1 MKSSQSFEVVRASA
15 GSGKTHRLVSRY
27 LACCLVH
34 ADPRAFRHVL
44 ALTFTNKA
52 AWEMKERILS
62 DLAKVGSGR
71 ASEAFVDELCAQT
84 ELTPELL
91 ASRARALRATMLHRY
106 GEMAVMTLDSFTNR
120 LVKSFARDLALD
132 QDYRIELDQDRIVD
146 EAVGNLLDRIGAEG
160 EEELTE
166 LLKGFARLQVEE
178 EKDSRIRHPLTT
190 YGKEVLKEGVRSAL
204 EALGDMVPAD
214 FRALSRTIRSE
225 VKKEERELALRVE
238 GALEAARR
246 EGVTAKHVSR
256 GTLMTWLNNN
266 RRGEAVAPSSTLET
280 MFDEGVFTTK
290 TADPAV
296 VAAVERMRPEAELVL
311 EQVRHMVP
319 GTTRGEAHVLRKR
332 LLHKIDLVGTLAL
345 IAEEMERVQE
355 ERNVRTFHALHERV
369 SRVVRHN
376 PVPFLFERLG
386 SRFRH
391 VFVDE
396 FQDTSVT
403 QWQNL
408 IPLVDHVL
416 AERNRTLV
424 VGDGKQAIYRWRNG
438 DYRQLLNLPDI
449 VDDDERAFAD
459 AENTFHDAL
468 DDQVLESNWRSGQA
482 IVAWNNAFFG
492 ALQKRLPPNL
502 KAVYD
507 DYAQT
512 AERDFQGQV
521 HVEAVHDKD
530 KGTREDLLHEGIV
543 ARLRHHASDE
553 GGAFSWSDMAILV
566 RTNKQGARIAQHL
579 LDQGITPQTEDSLHV
594 GRHPAALAVV
604 SMTRWAADPSEDRHA
619 TAWLQCMAALEPTRI
634 RESEVLDRFVKWH
647 TAEDGKTYRTF
658 ESERMIASL
667 HPNLKPFE
675 RAHGP
680 LVSWVGHACEV
691 LGVTGDYDAYAE
703 ALMELAREVT
713 GTEEGGLRGFLRAWD
728 RVGHRRSIVASG
740 GRDAV
745 QVMTVHKAKG
755 LAFPV
760 TLVVA
765 GDNKAR
771 EVKGHVPVVLDPS
784 IGMDLPAALLRV
796 SDMKDTALN
805 DLAEAELDE
814 ALLDQLNII
823 YVGMTRPVERLDVL
837 AETAK
842 LDFDRT
848 DPSTVSQWALA
859 CAEDVTGKSFGVSG
873 DAVTEGTADRIS
885 SEHRHEEP
893 VNVVTTNLHLGEQ
906 AAQRVVMA
914 SSHVSQVQADALDE
928 AALGTLVHDLLSEV
942 IHEGQWPGVRARFEA
957 RWTLSPEDRT
967 TVLTWADEVFSH
979 EESQRFFASPSKVE
993 CEPDWMDDGGLIR
1006 PDRVIH
1012 AEDGWHVLDFKS
1024 GEVDVEKHGAQVQR
1038 YVAALNALESTTS
1051 RGWILYLNPWRLVEV
1066 PTNVAPRIF
1075 EAD

>member
-1 MKSSQSFEVVRASA
+1 MKSPQAFEVVRASA
-15 GSGKTHRLVSRY
+15 GSGKTYRLVSRY

-71 ASEAFVDELCAQT
+71 ASGAFVDELCAQT
-84 ELTPELL
+84 SLTPDQL

-106 GEMAVMTLDSFTNR
+106 GDMAVMTLDSFTNR

-146 EAVGNLLDRIGAEG
+146 EAVGNLLDRIGADG

-190 YGKEVLKEGVRSAL
+190 YGKEVLKEDTRHAL
-204 EALGDMVPAD
+204 EALEGMGPAD
-214 FRALSRTIRSE
+214 FRALSRAIRSD
-225 VKKEERELALRVE
+225 VKKEEKELAFRVE
-238 GALEAARR
+238 GALDAARR
-246 EGVTAKHVSR
+246 EGVTAKDVSR
-256 GTLMTWLNNN
+256 GTLIHWLNKN
-266 RRGEAVAPSSTLET
+266 RRGEAEAPSATLEK

-296 VAAVERMRPEAELVL
+296 VAAVERMVPEAELVL
-311 EQVRHMVP
+311 EQVRHMIP
-319 GTTRGEAHVLRKR
+319 GTARGEAHVLRKR

-369 SRVVRHN
+369 ARVVRHN

-438 DYRQLLNLPDI
+438 DYRQLLNLPVI
-449 VDDDERAFAD
+449 VDDEDGAFSQ

-482 IVAWNNAFFG
+482 IVGWNNAFFG

-507 DYAQT
+507 DQAQT

-521 HVEAVHDKD
+521 HVEVVHDKD
-530 KGTREDLLHEGIV
+530 NDVREEMLHDAIV
-543 ARLRHHASDE
+543 QRLRHHASDE
-553 GGAFSWSDMAILV
+553 GGGFSWSDMAILV

-604 SMTRWAADPSEDRHA
+604 AVTRWVVDPNEDRHA

-634 RESEVLDRFVKWH
+634 RESEVLDTYVKW
-647 TAEDGKTYRTF
+647 TTKEDGRSYRTF
-658 ESERMIASL
+658 DAEGMMKDLFED
-667 HPNLKPFE
+667 LKPFE
-675 RAHGP
+675 RAYGP
-680 LVSWVGHACEV
+680 LVSWIGHVCNV
-691 LGVTGDYDAYAE
+691 LGVTGRFDAYAE

-713 GTEEGGLRGFLRAWD
+713 GTEEGGLRGFLRTWD
-728 RVGHRRSIVASG
+728 RAGHRRSIVASG

-784 IGMDLPAALLRV
+784 VGVDLPAALLRV
-796 SDMKDTALN
+796 SDMKDTAL
-805 DLAEAELDE
+805 DPRAESELDE
-814 ALLDQLNII
+814 ALLDQMNIV

-837 AETAK
+837 AETAQ
-842 LDFDRT
+842 LEFDRL
-848 DPSTVSQWALA
+848 DPSTVSQWVLA
-859 CAEDVTGKSFGVSG
+859 CAEDITGKAFSASG
-873 DAVTEGTADRIS
+873 DAITQGAADRIAGADRK
-885 SEHRHEEP
+885 EDAVE
-893 VNVVTTNLHLGEQ
+893 VVTTQLHLGEQ

-914 SSHVSQVQADALDE
+914 PAHVSQVHADALDD
-928 AALGTLVHDLLSEV
+928 AALGTLLHDLLAEV
-942 IHEGQWPGVRARFEA
+942 HHEGRWPVVRARFEA
-957 RWTLSPEDRT
+957 RWTLSTEDRAK
-967 TVLTWADEVFSH
+967 VLGWADEVFAH
-979 EESQRFFASPSKVE
+979 DESKRFFHPDWHAE
-993 CEPDWMDDGGLIR
+993 CEAEWMDERGLMR
-1006 PDRVIH
+1006 PDRVVKG
-1012 AEDGWHVLDFKS
+1012 DGGWHVVDFKS
-1024 GEVDVEKHGAQVQR
+1024 GEEDLEKHGEQVRR
-1038 YVAALNALESTTS
+1038 YCTALDLMESTTS
-1051 RGWILYLNPWRLVEV
+1051 KGWILYLNPWRLVEV
-1066 PTNVAPRIF
+1066 ETNAAPRIF
-1075 EAD
+1075 GAD